1 MSRLEEGGGLETMY
15 GAAAARTPDL
25 DEISTSDSAPEDDAS
40 EVDDDMS
47 VSKLASSPPPGSP
60 EPAPEVRCMWEDCG
74 ETFTS
79 LHPFIE
85 HLHNCTLHTLLTQ
98 FISASTSRATHV
110 NGSAARAK
118 ARAKRRGSRY

>member
-1 MSRLEEGGGLETMY
+1 MSRLEELGGLDAMY
-15 GAAAARTPDL
+15 GSPAPRVPDL
-25 DEISTSDSAPEDDAS
+25 DEISTSDSGGEEDAQ
-40 EVDDDMS
+40 EGEDDMS

-85 HLHNCTLHTLLTQ
+85 HLHNCTWEALMQ
-98 FISASTSRATHV
+98 FISVSTSRGTPASGTDV
-110 NGSAARAK
+110 RAK
-118 ARAKRRGSRY
+118 ARARRRALRF